1 MLEVTEKTLEQKKEA
16 TRKLANHYNAGN
28 CEEMKELDEAV
39 KENNFAEYKEVQ
51 GNIFQL
57 DYIIENKA
65 KSCPKKHNGNT
76 AVYKLVTGALGY
88 DN

>member
-16 TRKLANHYNAGN
+16 TRKLANHYNVGN